1 MKPGEKIRTLRNDKK
16 LSLDEVAERVQLE
29 INQLENIEE
38 GTYAPSLGVL
48 IKLARV
54 LGVRLGTFLDDEVRQ
69 GPVVTRKGEADL
81 SASYTNASAA
91 KNDKLAFF
99 SLARE
104 KADRHMEPF
113 LVDIKP
119 GVPSNPLASTHE
131 GEEFIYVLRGSILIH
146 YGKDLIELNEGDSI
160 YLDSIVNHQIHSANN
175 DKALL
180 MAVVYQPV

>member
-1 MKPGEKIRTLRNDKK
+1 MKLGEKIRTLRNDKK
-16 LSLDEVAERVQLE
+16 FSLDEVADRVQLE
-29 INQLENIEE
+29 VKQLKNIED
-38 GTYAPSLGVL
+38 GTFSPSLGVL

-69 GPVVTRKGEADL
+69 GPVITRKGEADL
-81 SASYTNASAA
+81 SASYTNAGAA

-113 LVDIKP
+113 LVDINP
-119 GVPSNPLASTHE
+119 GVPSNPLASSHE
-131 GEEFIYVLRGSILIH
+131 GEEFIYVLKGAILIH
-146 YGKDLIELNEGDSI
+146 YGKDSIELYEGDSI
-160 YLDSIVNHQIHSANN
+160 YLDSIINHQIYSAND